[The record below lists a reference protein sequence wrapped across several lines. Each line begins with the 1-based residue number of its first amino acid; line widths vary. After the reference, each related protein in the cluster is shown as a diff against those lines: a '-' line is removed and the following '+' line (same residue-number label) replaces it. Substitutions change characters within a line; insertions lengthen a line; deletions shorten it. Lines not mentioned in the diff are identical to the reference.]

1 MSSSKKVWRLIPLHN
16 SKTASLKL
24 NKTYNTSKLSLLTI
38 KKMMNQTDVCKFC
51 HSNGEAEAQY
61 KSHQLKNSS
70 GLVTCPVL
78 RSFVCTICKATG
90 DFAHTQRYCPRNK
103 NGQYNTGASLSELKR
118 RKNAAGNFPSKKI
131 GCPNP
136 SYPMG
141 SGYAK
146 NTMPK
151 SSPPFSNACGDAPFS
166 QKFKTMPRTMPY
178 PMTETLPYPVTETM
192 PMTMPYPVTE
202 TMPRTMPYP
211 VTDPLPSYLHP
222 VSPPTILASQPP
234 CTQLTMYRHQEYIKY
249 YHEQQLRHE
258 MELQKMM
265 KAFRRG
271 ENRLSPPTS
280 APCYARSFPAPK
292 AVSPPR
298 KFLFPEVKN
307 SVCSTQH
314 ALYEEHIKVEDE
326 VDRLGY
332 MLAELRQGTLEVGV

>member
-1 MSSSKKVWRLIPLHN
+1 
-16 SKTASLKL
+16 L

-38 KKMMNQTDVCKFC
+38 KKMMNQMDVCKFC

-141 SGYAK
+141 GGYAK
-146 NTMPK
+146 NTMPM
-151 SSPPFSNACGDAPFS
+151 SSPPFSAASGDAPFS

-178 PMTETLPYPVTETM
+178 TVNETM
-192 PMTMPYPVTE
+192 Q
-202 TMPRTMPYP
+202 RTMPYP
-211 VTDPLPSYLHP
+211 MTDPLPSYLHP

-234 CTQLTMYRHQEYIKY
+234 CTQLSMYRHREYIKFY
-249 YHEQQLRHE
+249 HEHIKFYHEHIKFYHEQQLRHE
-258 MELQKMM
+258 MELQKLE
-265 KAFRRG
+265 ALRRG
-271 ENRLSPPTS
+271 ENKLSPPIS
-280 APCYARSFPAPK
+280 APCYARSFLVPK
-292 AVSPPR
+292 TVSPPR

-307 SVCSTQH
+307 VGITQHQH
-314 ALYEEHIKVEDE
+314 ALYEEHIKVEDEDDKDE

>member
-1 MSSSKKVWRLIPLHN
+1 
-16 SKTASLKL
+16 
-24 NKTYNTSKLSLLTI
+24 
-38 KKMMNQTDVCKFC
+38 MNQMDVCKFC

-136 SYPMG
+136 MG

-151 SSPPFSNACGDAPFS
+151 SSPPFSAASGDAPFS
-166 QKFKTMPRTMPY
+166 QKFKNMQRTTM
-178 PMTETLPYPVTETM
+178 PYPVTETM
-192 PMTMPYPVTE
+192 PRTMPYPVTE

-222 VSPPTILASQPP
+222 LPPPSWPASPPAPSSP
-234 CTQLTMYRHQEYIKY
+234 CTGTK
-249 YHEQQLRHE
+249 
-258 MELQKMM
+258 
-265 KAFRRG
+265 
-271 ENRLSPPTS
+271 NTS
-280 APCYARSFPAPK
+280 SSTTSSSSGTRWS
-292 AVSPPR
+292 SR
-298 KFLFPEVKN
+298 K
-307 SVCSTQH
+307 
-314 ALYEEHIKVEDE
+314 
-326 VDRLGY
+326 
-332 MLAELRQGTLEVGV
+332 

>member
-1 MSSSKKVWRLIPLHN
+1 
-16 SKTASLKL
+16 
-24 NKTYNTSKLSLLTI
+24 
-38 KKMMNQTDVCKFC
+38 MMNQMDVCKFC
-51 HSNGEAEAQY
+51 QFNGEAEAQY

-78 RSFVCTICKATG
+78 RSFVCPICKATG

-118 RKNAAGNFPSKKI
+118 RKNAAGNFPSKRI

-136 SYPMG
+136 PYPMG
-141 SGYAK
+141 SGYAAK
-146 NTMPK
+146 NTMSK
-151 SSPPFSNACGDAPFS
+151 SSPPFSAASGGDASFS
-166 QKFKTMPRTMPY
+166 QRYKTMP
-178 PMTETLPYPVTETM
+178 
-192 PMTMPYPVTE
+192 
-202 TMPRTMPYP
+202 MPRTMPYP
-211 VTDPLPSYLHP
+211 VTETSPKTRSYPVTETPPKTRPYPVIETMPRTTMPYSVTETMPRTIPNPVTDPLPSHLHP

-234 CTQLTMYRHQEYIKY
+234 CTHLTMYRHQEYIKF
-249 YHEQQLRHE
+249 YHEQQVKHE

-271 ENRLSPPTS
+271 EKKTPPTS
-280 APCYARSFPAPK
+280 APCYSRSFPAPR

-298 KFLFPEVKN
+298 KFIFPEVKN
-307 SVCSTQH
+307 VYSTQH

-326 VDRLGY
+326 DDKDEVDRLGF

>member
-1 MSSSKKVWRLIPLHN
+1 MTSSKKVWRLIPLHN
-16 SKTASLKL
+16 SKTVSLKL
-24 NKTYNTSKLSLLTI
+24 NKTYYTSKLSLLTI
-38 KKMMNQTDVCKFC
+38 KKMMNQMDVCKFC

-141 SGYAK
+141 GGYAK

-151 SSPPFSNACGDAPFS
+151 SSPPFSAASGDAPFS
-166 QKFKTMPRTMPY
+166 QKLNF
-178 PMTETLPYPVTETM
+178 V
-192 PMTMPYPVTE
+192 
-202 TMPRTMPYP
+202 PRTMPYP
-211 VTDPLPSYLHP
+211 VTDPLPSYFHP

-234 CTQLTMYRHQEYIKY
+234 CTKLSMYRHQEYIKF

-271 ENRLSPPTS
+271 ENKLSPPTT

-307 SVCSTQH
+307 VGSTQH
-314 ALYEEHIKVEDE
+314 ALYEEQIKVDDEDDKDE

>member
-1 MSSSKKVWRLIPLHN
+1 
-16 SKTASLKL
+16 L

-38 KKMMNQTDVCKFC
+38 KKMMNQMDVCKFC

-141 SGYAK
+141 GGYAK
-146 NTMPK
+146 NAMPK
-151 SSPPFSNACGDAPFS
+151 SSPPFYAASGDAPFT

-178 PMTETLPYPVTETM
+178 PVVTENM
-192 PMTMPYPVTE
+192 PRTMPYPMTE
-202 TMPRTMPYP
+202 AMPRTMPYP
-211 VTDPLPSYLHP
+211 VVTDPLPSYFHP
-222 VSPPTILASQPP
+222 VSPPTILAGQPP
-234 CTQLTMYRHQEYIKY
+234 CTQLSMYRHHEYIKF

-258 MELQKMM
+258 MELQKLE
-265 KAFRRG
+265 ALRHG
-271 ENRLSPPTS
+271 ENKLSPPSS
-280 APCYARSFPAPK
+280 APCYARSFLAPK

-307 SVCSTQH
+307 VGITQH
-314 ALYEEHIKVEDE
+314 ALYEELIKVEDE
-326 VDRLGY
+326 DDKVDRLGY